1 MAIVSFS
8 LFCLRKSSTVRKALL
23 FALCFLSYTSLP
35 CLSTLGTYGLRSCY
49 GPSPAVQMGIL
60 STWIALALGELCF
73 HVGPPQEQPGHQL
86 LIS

>member
-49 GPSPAVQMGIL
+49 GPVLL
-60 STWIALALGELCF
+60 SRWESSA
-73 HVGPPQEQPGHQL
+73 PGLRLHWESFASMLVPHRSNQDTNY
-86 LIS
+86 